1 MTQIELESE
10 AAQIKEYVDRVGSA
24 FANAVYSVLI
34 SHQYKRLDNAERRLK
49 KIKAILEDADLDLDF
64 EDEFDIACEL
74 RINQIWGEIKKQ
86 EAQRD
91 LILSFGP
98 IVGDNPGT
106 QENLDSLGINAR
118 LRSLDEIFAFR
129 D

>member
-74 RINQIWGEIKKQ
+74 RINH
-86 EAQRD
+86 